1 MLNAYYDGGY
11 GLTQSAV
18 PEVVLVV
25 GVFDLFHVGHVAM
38 LRAARS
44 LGDRLVVIVNGDRL
58 TAAYKRPPITSEG
71 DRLAVLQACRYVD
84 DAEVSNEYS
93 IRDAVVRHGVT
104 KIVHGDDW
112 EIESY
117 KKQVRCDD
125 AFLAEHGAEV
135 VLIPYFAGVST
146 SEIIRMCAE
155 RHSASGP
162 AGAGVPGE
170 PSCADEDDGPRA
182 CQA

>member
-25 GVFDLFHVGHVAM
+25 GVFDLFHVGHVNM

-58 TAAYKRPPITSEG
+58 TAAYKRPPITSES

-84 DAEVSNEYS
+84 DAEVSNDYS
-93 IRDAVVRHGVT
+93 IRDAVVRHGIT

-135 VLIPYFAGVST
+135 VLIPYFEGVST
-146 SEIIRMCAE
+146 SDIIRMCAQRHAADGGAPGDPTGE
-155 RHSASGP
+155 RTCDD
-162 AGAGVPGE
+162 E
-170 PSCADEDDGPRA
+170 PDGPRA

>member
-1 MLNAYYDGGY
+1 
-11 GLTQSAV
+11 
-18 PEVVLVV
+18 
-25 GVFDLFHVGHVAM
+25 M
-38 LRAARS
+38 LRAARL
-44 LGDRLVVIVNGDRL
+44 LGDRLIVIVNGDRL
-58 TAAYKRPPITSEG
+58 TAAYKRPPVMSED
-71 DRLAVLQACRYVD
+71 DRLAVLQACRFVD
-84 DAEVSNEYS
+84 HAEVSNDYS

-146 SEIIRMCAE
+146 SDIIRMCAAL
-155 RHSASGP
+155 HAADGGAP
-162 AGAGVPGE
+162 AKAHGD
-170 PSCADEDDGPRA
+170 PSSDDEHNGPRA
-182 CQA
+182 CRA